1 MKISKIKSFYSL
13 NQLFSFISD
22 QRKFKI
28 IKYNIYLNKKLD
40 LSIDDYKECFFQQKI
55 NKYDYVFINDFYIEF
70 KNDLNDIIDDNSYNL
85 FLNALSKKK
94 DFILNIKDKDFKL
107 MIENKYFK
115 ENPRFEIEEINYPRL
130 LLIKD
135 NKLTNK
141 AINTF
146 KNIFNLFSINGK
158 MNEEQSINYFQTC
171 GYDEWKI
178 NNRSYDLFVY
188 DKDEDGFIL
197 FEDFIKYYYDL
208 INKDLND
215 VWDNLEKLGY
225 NNYLNENYDLDYLK
239 NNKEEFEE
247 SIIFDFFELTN
258 FKINKGL

>member
-1 MKISKIKSFYSL
+1 MKVSKIKSVYCL
-13 NQLFSFISD
+13 NELFSFISE

-40 LSIDDYKECFFQQKI
+40 LSIDDYKECFFQKKI
-55 NKYDYVFINDFYIEF
+55 NKYDYVFINDYYIEF

-146 KNIFNLFSINGK
+146 KNIFDLFSINGK
-158 MNEEQSINYFQTC
+158 MNKEQSINYFQIC
-171 GYDEWKI
+171 GYGESKI
-178 NNRSYDLFVY
+178 YQLFLY
-188 DKDEDGFIL
+188 DKDKDGFIL

-208 INKDLND
+208 INKHLY
-215 VWDNLEKLGY
+215 KTCKRKFKIFKY
-225 NNYLNENYDLDYLK
+225 NIYLNKKLDISIDDH
-239 NNKEEFEE
+239 KE
-247 SIIFDFFELTN
+247 FF
-258 FKINKGL
+258 FKKK

>member
-1 MKISKIKSFYSL
+1 MKVSKIKSSYCL
-13 NQLFSFISD
+13 NELFSFISE

-40 LSIDDYKECFFQQKI
+40 LSIDDYKEFFFQKKI
-55 NKYDYVFINDFYIEF
+55 NKYDYVFINDYYIEF

-115 ENPRFEIEEINYPRL
+115 ENPRFEIEEMDKINYPKL

-158 MNEEQSINYFQTC
+158 MNKQQSINYF
-171 GYDEWKI
+171 
-178 NNRSYDLFVY
+178 
-188 DKDEDGFIL
+188 
-197 FEDFIKYYYDL
+197 
-208 INKDLND
+208 
-215 VWDNLEKLGY
+215 
-225 NNYLNENYDLDYLK
+225 
-239 NNKEEFEE
+239 
-247 SIIFDFFELTN
+247 TN
-258 FKINKGL
+258 CAH